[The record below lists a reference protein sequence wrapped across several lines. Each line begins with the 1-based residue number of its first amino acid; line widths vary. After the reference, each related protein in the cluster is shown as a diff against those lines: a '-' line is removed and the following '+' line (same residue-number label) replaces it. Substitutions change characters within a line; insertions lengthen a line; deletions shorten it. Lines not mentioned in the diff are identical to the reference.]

1 MPEKTL
7 LGSAS
12 TALSAICSR
21 RTPATPRK
29 CSPGSAAGIDV
40 DALAATLQTE
50 GAAAFVKSWDDMLAC
65 IGSKSDEV
73 RTANKP

>member
-1 MPEKTL
+1 ML
-7 LGSAS
+7 ARIG
-12 TALSAICSR
+12 
-21 RTPATPRK
+21 
-29 CSPGSAAGIDV
+29 AAGIDV

-50 GAAAFVKSWDDMLAC
+50 GAAAFVKSWDDLLAC